1 MMEEKKQE
9 NIEEQ
14 ADLEEQADSEEQ
26 ASSQEEMDE
35 TNQDEEQES
44 EQNSDDFR
52 EKLKECEDRYL
63 RVHADFENTKKRL
76 EKEKYV
82 ALDYAVEKFA
92 SELLPALDSLDAA
105 LQAVKGSQEN
115 EESTKII
122 EGLEL
127 TQEQFLKV
135 FSKHGIEKVTDEEGF
150 NPHLHEAV
158 MNVDS
163 SEHEDGEIVQILQ
176 SGYKYKER
184 LLRPALVS
192 ICKK

>member
-1 MMEEKKQE
+1 MEEKKHDSLEKIE
-9 NIEEQ
+9 NEEEQ
-14 ADLEEQADSEEQ
+14 TEEESSQSTEEQNEDEGN
-26 ASSQEEMDE
+26 QEDLH
-35 TNQDEEQES
+35 
-44 EQNSDDFR
+44 

-105 LQAVKGSQEN
+105 LQAVKGA
-115 EESTKII
+115 EESEASAKII

-135 FSKHGIEKVTDEEGF
+135 FSKHGIQKVGSEEGF

-176 SGYKYKER
+176 AGYKYKER

>member
-14 ADLEEQADSEEQ
+14 PSSEEQ
-26 ASSQEEMDE
+26 VSPEEEMD
-35 TNQDEEQES
+35 TTSQDEEQES
-44 EQNSDDFR
+44 EQSSEDFQ

-105 LQAVKGSQEN
+105 LHAVKGSQESQ
-115 EESTKII
+115 ESAKII

-135 FSKHGIEKVTDEEGF
+135 FSKHGIQKVTGEEGF

-163 SEHEDGEIVQILQ
+163 GEHEDGEIVQILQ
-176 SGYKYKER
+176 AGYKYKER